1 MNASD
6 PIPFV
11 DLARVHGPLAGE
23 IREAMEGVIAG
34 GDFILGNALE
44 RFESEFA
51 DYLGVSEA
59 VGVSSGTTA
68 LTIAA
73 IAVGVRPGDEV
84 IVPAHT
90 YIASALAL
98 VHAGAK
104 PVFCDVDGETGLI
117 DLDSAAAAVSERTV
131 AVMPVHLYGQACD
144 MDAVGVF
151 ATDRGLAVL
160 EDAAQA
166 HGARWRGRR
175 VGSFGHAAAFS
186 FYPSKNLGAAGDGG
200 AVCSGDPAVAET
212 ARRLRNLGQLEKGDH
227 AIAGFNARLDTIQA
241 AVLGVKLGRLDAW
254 NASRRRA
261 ARTYADR
268 LPAGVGALS
277 TRPEA
282 EDVHHLFPIRTG
294 ARDPLRAELEV
305 RRVGTGIHY
314 SPAVHQQP
322 PFASGTRSPRVALK
336 SAERWAAEELSLPI
350 FNGISEA
357 EVLEVCARLE
367 SSLAA
372 PTTMALAGG
381 AT

>member
-1 MNASD
+1 
-6 PIPFV
+6 
-11 DLARVHGPLAGE
+11 
-23 IREAMEGVIAG
+23 
-34 GDFILGNALE
+34 
-44 RFESEFA
+44 
-51 DYLGVSEA
+51 
-59 VGVSSGTTA
+59 VG
-68 LTIAA
+68 
-73 IAVGVRPGDEV
+73 PGDEV

-90 YIASALAL
+90 YIATALA
-98 VHAGAK
+98 VMHAGAK

-131 AVMPVHLYGQACD
+131 AVMPVHLYGRACD
-144 MDAVGVF
+144 MDAVGSF
-151 ATDRGLAVL
+151 ASDRGLALL

-200 AVCSGDPAVAET
+200 AVCSGDPAVVET
-212 ARRLRNLGQLEKGDH
+212 ARRLRNLGQLGKGDH

-241 AVLGVKLGRLDAW
+241 AVLGVKLGCLDAW

-261 ARTYADR
+261 AGTYSDQ
-268 LPAGVGALS
+268 LPAGLGALS
-277 TRPEA
+277 TRPES

-294 ARDPLRAELEV
+294 ARDLLRAELEA

-314 SPAVHQQP
+314 SPAVHRQP
-322 PFASGTRSPRVALK
+322 PFASRAASPRVALK

-367 SSLAA
+367 PSLAA
-372 PTTMALAGG
+372 LSATTALARG